1 MRSCTKIN
9 GMFWTFGTSNCSK
22 NAPALDFSFFD
33 GPHFSQ
39 TVVYPTRFTDAL
51 RSAFFFFH
59 SCFYFSFWGLAT
71 RDPCS
76 RRFILL
82 PRTDIQKKFW
92 WTRSQ
97 TNGTP
102 SNPQST
108 SAFVTYWS
116 AVITET
122 LCCSC
127 KSMSCRL
134 ITDGDSRVCRFQVNM
149 SSWPCTS
156 TSRGKWASS
165 WFRRTS
171 PVSWRWFWP
180 RSPSGLIRNLFQ
192 LGLCSV
198 SKPSHQSFF
207 FSFFF

>member
-1 MRSCTKIN
+1 MAC
-9 GMFWTFGTSNCSK
+9 FEHFGTSNCSK
-22 NAPALDFSFFD
+22 KAPALDFSFFWWS
-33 GPHFSQ
+33 PLFSNCRVSDEIYRCPQ
-39 TVVYPTRFTDAL
+39 ICVFF
-51 RSAFFFFH
+51 FFFFH
-59 SCFYFSFWGLAT
+59 SCFYFLFWGLAT

-76 RRFILL
+76 RRFVLL
-82 PRTDIQKKFW
+82 PRTDVQKKFW
-92 WTRSQ
+92 WTRSK

-102 SNPQST
+102 AKPQST
-108 SAFVTYWS
+108 SASVTYWS

-122 LCCSC
+122 LCCPC
-127 KSMSCRL
+127 ESMSCWL
-134 ITDGDSRVCRFQVNM
+134 IDDGDWRLCRFQVNM

-198 SKPSHQSFF
+198 SEPSHESFF
-207 FSFFF
+207 FFFFLLVF